1 MSSPRSAGC
10 FPPIFPL
17 RRFLLATICLAV
29 ITGGC
34 GGSGTDETART
45 APRVRLNT
53 TLGVITIELFP
64 DKAPV
69 SVRNFLAYSE
79 AGYYDGTAFHRV
91 ITNFM
96 VQGGGLTAALEE
108 KRDGQRPPIENEGG
122 NGLRN
127 EPGTVAMARTADP
140 NSATSQFFINLAANR
155 FLDRDRSPD
164 KVGYAVFGQVVEGMD
179 VVRRIEQVRTTS
191 RGAYRDVPVEPVVIT
206 SARIVGQ

>member
-1 MSSPRSAGC
+1 MSNGGSIGGSPGISSR
-10 FPPIFPL
+10 
-17 RRFLLATICLAV
+17 RRFLIATACLAV
-29 ITGGC
+29 IGVGC
-34 GGSGTDETART
+34 GASSPDGAART
-45 APRVRLNT
+45 APRVRLTT

-64 DKAPV
+64 DKAPI

-179 VVRRIEQVRTTS
+179 VVRRIEQLRTTS